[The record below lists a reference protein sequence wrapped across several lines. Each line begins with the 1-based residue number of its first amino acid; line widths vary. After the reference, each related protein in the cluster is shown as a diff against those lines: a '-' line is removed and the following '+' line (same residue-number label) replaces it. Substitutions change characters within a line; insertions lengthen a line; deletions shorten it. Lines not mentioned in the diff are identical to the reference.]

1 MNLAKCADAV
11 LTTADLL
18 SGRPTELLYS
28 FCSFGS
34 FLFADS
40 FPRAIFPLSAMTAL
54 LFHLSV
60 LVIWKFAISQPVYY
74 RAYDFS
80 DNAGQCTHTHR
91 ARFFLS
97 LRRCSLCQNAIRRN
111 TYPGHFRSVSS
122 FHNFCV
128 QSWAFHFAKLVTA
141 TLSQTPHCDRTT
153 MQNRQ
158 TCYAVRTPA
167 TISATAAP
175 TTSPTEPPHAPN
187 LVRHSILR
195 MRYHFA
201 NSYHQPYWSPVP
213 LIPCFIDL
221 LSHWS
226 PVLLIRYVCIIYTYI
241 YIYNIYVYIYIL

>member
-1 MNLAKCADAV
+1 MPA
-11 LTTADLL
+11 
-18 SGRPTELLYS
+18 
-28 FCSFGS
+28 
-34 FLFADS
+34 
-40 FPRAIFPLSAMTAL
+40 
-54 LFHLSV
+54 
-60 LVIWKFAISQPVYY
+60 
-74 RAYDFS
+74 
-80 DNAGQCTHTHR
+80 NAHTHTHR

-97 LRRCSLCQNAIRRN
+97 FRASMQLVPECDPQKYISNALRANL
-111 TYPGHFRSVSS
+111 RSVSS

-128 QSWAFHFAKLVTA
+128 QSWAYHFAKLVTA

-187 LVRHSILR
+187 LVRFVRHSILR
-195 MRYHFA
+195 MRYRFA
-201 NSYHQPYWSPVP
+201 SSYHQPYWSPVP

-226 PVLLIRYVCIIYTYI
+226 PVLLIRYVCIIYI
-241 YIYNIYVYIYIL
+241 I